1 MLLSGIPPKYNLM
14 GSKTACSPCLI
25 WHSGGF
31 YVSMFVCLCVQMN
44 VGYVY
49 VNVCVWNA
57 CVHKCVDVYSSVSCL
72 VNDILAF
79 PPPR

>member
-1 MLLSGIPPKYNLM
+1 MFTMFDLAQWWILCAFN
-14 GSKTACSPCLI
+14 
-25 WHSGGF
+25 
-31 YVSMFVCLCVQMN
+31 VFVCLCVQMN

-72 VNDILAF
+72 VKDILAF